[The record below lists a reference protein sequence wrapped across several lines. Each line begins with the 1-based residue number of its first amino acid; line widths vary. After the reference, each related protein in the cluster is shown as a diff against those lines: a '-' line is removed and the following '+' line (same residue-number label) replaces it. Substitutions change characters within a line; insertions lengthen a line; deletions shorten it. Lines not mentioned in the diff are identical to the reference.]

1 VAAVNQDGSLNNG
14 ANPAKAGS
22 VVTLYGTG
30 QGAIQE
36 MPPDG
41 QPAQGILSTP
51 ETPQVFINS
60 GLVPSGDVQWSGLAP
75 GFAGLWQINV
85 KVPSDVPPADVTVFV
100 IYGGVNSILDPN
112 GIRRVTTIRTSP

>member
-1 VAAVNQDGSLNNG
+1 VNQDGSMNNG

-22 VVTLYGTG
+22 IVTLYATG
-30 QGAIQE
+30 QGAISG

-41 QPAQGILSTP
+41 SPAQGILATP

-60 GLVPSGDVQWSGLAP
+60 GFVPSGDVQWSGLAP

-85 KVPSDVPPADVTVFV
+85 QVPSDAPPDDVIVF
-100 IYGGVNSILDPN
+100 ISYGGVNSILDPN
-112 GIRRVTTIRTSP
+112 GIRRMTTIRTTP

>member
-1 VAAVNQDGSLNNG
+1 LNQDGSLNNG

-30 QGAIQE
+30 QGAING

-41 QPAQGILSTP
+41 MGAQGIVATP

-60 GLVPSGDVQWSGLAP
+60 GFVPPGDVQFSGLAP
-75 GFAGLWQINV
+75 GIAGLWQINV
-85 KVPSDVPPADVTVFV
+85 QVPSDAPPADVVVFL
-100 IYGGVNSILDPN
+100 IYEGVNSILDPN
-112 GIRRVTTIRTSP
+112 GIRRMTTIRTAP